1 MIGKKVDLT
10 TIRAFAVW
18 AGATLG
24 VLAFF
29 GLASTVGAIS
39 YARLY
44 EDRMFPGIRVLGVQ
58 VDGLRIEE
66 ARETVQSRV
75 DAALAS
81 GVRFRF
87 RGEEKNV
94 DVTAVAADG
103 SVSRELIQY
112 DVDGALDRA
121 FRLGRSSRP
130 VQDALIQL
138 GARLHPIRVSPDV
151 RIDEQGVERTL
162 MAAFTTKLTPAK
174 DATFDIHVTTGTAP
188 LIRIV
193 NEEDGFRFRVEK
205 AMKTLR
211 AQAESLSFA
220 PIDLEEE
227 RSRPMVRRTDLEP
240 LENDVLSVLQ
250 RPLLTF
256 TFDQRTF
263 VIPTSTLATW
273 IQPERKN
280 GSTVIRLSRD
290 AFHAT
295 IRSLAPD
302 LEQEAKNGELDVQDG
317 SIVSFRAGTIGKH
330 IDAEATLAA
339 VEARWPQ
346 ERTFPLIIQTVQGSL
361 VGEDPD
367 QLGIKEIIGV
377 GRSNFSGSP
386 ANRRKNIAKGAEKVN
401 GTLIA
406 PGGEFSML
414 QTLGPVDGEHGWL
427 PELVIKGNKTEPE
440 FGGGLCQVGTTA
452 FRAALDSGLK
462 ITERRNHSY
471 RVRYYEP
478 AGTDATIYEPS
489 PDFRFV
495 NDTGHYVLIN
505 AYIQGDDMI
514 FEYWGTSDGRKTLF
528 KGQTEVLRVADLKP
542 KVYNIVS
549 PPAMKLVETL
559 DLPPGKKKCTEVA
572 HNGADADFTYQVT
585 YADGTTSESVFTSH
599 YRPWQAVCLIGVEQL
614 STPPDTST
622 IESAV
627 N

>member
-1 MIGKKVDLT
+1 MNKLKIDIT
-10 TIRAFAVW
+10 TIRAFAIW
-18 AGATLG
+18 AGVTLG
-24 VLAFF
+24 VIAFF
-29 GLASTVGAIS
+29 GLASAAAAMS

-44 EDRMFPGIRVLGVQ
+44 EGKMFPGIRVLGVR
-58 VDGLRIEE
+58 VDGLAREE
-66 ARETVQSRV
+66 ARETVQRRV
-75 DAALAS
+75 DEALGA
-81 GVRFRF
+81 GVTFRF

-94 DVTAVAADG
+94 DVTASAADG

-112 DVDGALDRA
+112 DVNGAVDRA
-121 FRLGRSSRP
+121 FALGRSSHPIRN
-130 VQDALIQL
+130 ALIQL
-138 GARLHPIRVSPDV
+138 GARLNPIRVAPDV
-151 RIDEQGVERTL
+151 RIDEQGIEEALTSVFD
-162 MAAFTTKLTPAK
+162 AKLTPAK
-174 DATFDIHVTTGTAP
+174 DASFDIRLATGTAP
-188 LIRIV
+188 LLRIV
-193 NEEDGFRFRVEK
+193 NEEDGIRFRLAQ

-211 AQAESLSFA
+211 AQAESLSFK

-227 RSRPMVRRTDLEP
+227 RSKPAFRRADLES
-240 LENDVLSVLQ
+240 LEDDLLAYLN

-256 TFDQRTF
+256 TYERRNF

-273 IQPERKN
+273 VTVARKD
-280 GSTVIRLSRD
+280 GKPAIVLSRD
-290 AFHAT
+290 AFHVT
-295 IRSLAPD
+295 IAKLAPD
-302 LEQEAKNGELDVQDG
+302 LDQEAKNGELDVQDG
-317 SIVSFRAGTIGKH
+317 KIVSFKAGTIGMR
-330 IDAEATLAA
+330 IDPEATLGPVDAN
-339 VEARWPQ
+339 WPR
-346 ERTFPLIIQTVQGSL
+346 ERTFPLIVRVISGSL

-367 QLGIKEIIGV
+367 ELGIKEMIGV

-406 PGGEFSML
+406 PGEEFSML
-414 QTLGPVDGEHGWL
+414 KTLGPVDGVHGWL

-452 FRAALDSGLK
+452 FRGALDSGLK
-462 ITERRNHSY
+462 ISERRNHSY

-495 NDTGHYVLIN
+495 NDTNSYILIN
-505 AYIQGDDMI
+505 AYIQGDDMT
-514 FEYWGTSDGRKTLF
+514 FEFWGTKDGRKTLF
-528 KGQTEVLRVADLKP
+528 KGQTEVTRVADLKP

-585 YADGTTSESVFTSH
+585 RADGSVTEEVFASH

-614 STPPDTST
+614 SSPPDTST
-622 IESAV
+622 NESGV